1 MTDKLVMLAVL
12 AAGLIGDCD
21 CDRGERGAPQ
31 SSPAPTAE
39 AQERMAVLAE
49 RIAQVASSD
58 RGDCQKLA
66 GDLGKLADEQKP
78 QLLET
83 SPRAMPSDDKDDES
97 LPSV

>member
-1 MTDKLVMLAVL
+1 MMDKLVVLAAL

-21 CDRGERGAPQ
+21 HGERGAPR

-39 AQERMAVLAE
+39 AQERTTTLAE
-49 RIAQVASSD
+49 GIAQITVSD

-66 GDLGKLADEQKP
+66 GDLRKLADQQKP

-83 SPRAMPSDDKDDES
+83 SPRATPSDNKDEES
-97 LPSV
+97 FPSEGF